1 MYTYRIIGI
10 GSTTSFLTETAVTR
24 LECIEIIVGRIQFVE
39 ECHIGIVAIYGH
51 AVVYHFLADSRS

>member
-24 LECIEIIVGRIQFVE
+24 LECIEIIVGRILFVE